1 MALCWVLQCWC
12 WKTGF
17 LAIWFLCN
25 LNLGAAALG
34 AAPSSRGRATIG
46 ALGAPWIR
54 LTLREGH
61 R

>member
-1 MALCWVLQCWC
+1 MLGAAMLVLEDW
-12 WKTGF
+12 F

-34 AAPSSRGRATIG
+34 AAPSSRGSATIG